1 MRNVGANGFT
11 DVALRD
17 EINEGHIPGPHMQ
30 VSGPALG
37 ITGGHMDENLLPSQY
52 HVVGEGVADGIPAV
66 QHMVREN
73 IKYGADLI
81 KIGASGG
88 VLSKGDDPQA
98 SQYTQ
103 EEMAAIVA
111 DAHRLGRKVAAH
123 AHGAQ
128 AILWATNAGV
138 DSIEHGSY
146 LDDAGIAAMKAHG
159 TYLVPTAY
167 LIDWVQANGK
177 LPVFYQQKMK
187 DVSAVE
193 KQNAIKAIKAGV
205 KVALGTDAA
214 VYPHGLNAHELDVY
228 VNQFGM
234 TPLQAIQTGTI
245 NAADLMG
252 WPDKVGFADA
262 GTLGGHHRSGRRSA
276 ERREDPS
283 ARELRHE
290 GRGSLEGAGQVVH
303 LCKAGQNGS
312 SIFGTRSVSGSFAGW
327 HCDLEFGSVM
337 KASALEFRLRYLVHG
352 VIYALG
358 FTAPWNYLLNQNAGT
373 AEFWSGKT
381 LWLPAALEIERA
393 GWMSLTGASNLLLVL
408 GILFAL
414 ASAGLR
420 TWGAAYL
427 GSAVVKDAG
436 MHGNAVIADGPY
448 RFLRNPLY
456 LGTFLHTFA
465 VALLMPPSGGSV
477 RHRRDCD
484 RAAKADWW

>member
-1 MRNVGANGFT
+1 MFCKELQIAVAALSLICWTGGGAAQTPGRTLVRAGKLLDVRTGDEASGKTIVIAGDKIVAIADTSATPAGAADAVIDLTKYTVLPGLIDVHTHLTMANNFDPFFELTMTPGKEAIIGVENAKVTVEAGFTTVRNVGAGGFT

-37 ITGGHMDENLLPSQY
+37 ITGGHMDENLLPEQY
-52 HVVGEGVADGIPAV
+52 HAVGEGVADGIPAV
-66 QHMVREN
+66 QHMVRQN

-98 SQYTQ
+98 SQYTE
-103 EEMAAIVA
+103 EEMRAIVA

-167 LIDWVQANGK
+167 LIDWMQTNGK
-177 LPVFYQQKMK
+177 LPVFYQQKMH

-205 KVALGTDAA
+205 KIALGTDAA
-214 VYPHGLNAHELDVY
+214 VYPHGLNAHEIDVY

-234 TPLQAIQTGTI
+234 TPLEGIQTGTI

-252 WPDKVGFADA
+252 WSDKVGELTPGHWADVIA
-262 GTLGGHHRSGRRSA
+262 VEG
-276 ERREDPS
+276 DP
-283 ARELRHE
+283 LKDVTILQH
-290 GRGSLEGAGQVVH
+290 V
-303 LCKAGQNGS
+303 K
-312 SIFGTRSVSGSFAGW
+312 F
-327 HCDLEFGSVM
+327 VM
-337 KASALEFRLRYLVHG
+337 KGG
-352 VIYALG
+352 V
-358 FTAPWNYLLNQNAGT
+358 
-373 AEFWSGKT
+373 
-381 LWLPAALEIERA
+381 
-393 GWMSLTGASNLLLVL
+393 VL
-408 GILFAL
+408 KEPG
-414 ASAGLR
+414 R
-420 TWGAAYL
+420 
-427 GSAVVKDAG
+427 
-436 MHGNAVIADGPY
+436 
-448 RFLRNPLY
+448 
-456 LGTFLHTFA
+456 
-465 VALLMPPSGGSV
+465 
-477 RHRRDCD
+477 
-484 RAAKADWW
+484 

>member
-1 MRNVGANGFT
+1 LRKPLLIAAALLSTFSIATAQQAYKPAAPRTLLRAGKVLDVHTGKETAAQTIVIDGEKISAISPTASTPAKPGDRVVDLTGYTLMPGLIDVHTHLTMATNFDPYFELSMTPGKEAIIGVENAKTTLEAGFTSVRNVGANGFT

-30 VSGPALG
+30 VSGPPLG
-37 ITGGHMDENLLPSQY
+37 ITGGHMDENLLPEQY

-66 QHMVREN
+66 QHMVRQN

-98 SQYTQ
+98 SQYTK
-103 EEMAAIVA
+103 EEMQAIVA

-128 AILWATNAGV
+128 AILWASEAGV

-146 LDDAGIAAMKAHG
+146 LDDAGIAMMLKHG

-167 LIDWVQANGK
+167 LIDWMQQNGN
-177 LPVFYQQKMK
+177 LPAFYQQKMH

-234 TPLQAIQTGTI
+234 SPLAAIQTGTV

-252 WPDKVGFADA
+252 WTAK
-262 GTLGGHHRSGRRSA
+262 T
-276 ERREDPS
+276 
-283 ARELRHE
+283 
-290 GRGSLEGAGQVVH
+290 GSLDPGKWADII
-303 LCKAGQNGS
+303 A
-312 SIFGTRSVSGSFAGW
+312 VSGDPLADVKILQHVPF
-327 HCDLEFGSVM
+327 VM
-337 KASALEFRLRYLVHG
+337 KSG
-352 VIYALG
+352 VIYKNEA
-358 FTAPWNYLLNQNAGT
+358 Q
-373 AEFWSGKT
+373 
-381 LWLPAALEIERA
+381 PAQVDK
-393 GWMSLTGASNLLLVL
+393 LV
-408 GILFAL
+408 
-414 ASAGLR
+414 ASAPNNNNR
-420 TWGAAYL
+420 P
-427 GSAVVKDAG
+427 
-436 MHGNAVIADGPY
+436 IAQDTY
-448 RFLRNPLY
+448 
-456 LGTFLHTFA
+456 
-465 VALLMPPSGGSV
+465 
-477 RHRRDCD
+477 
-484 RAAKADWW
+484 